1 MTTERIDF
9 DTSTG
14 LPGSITV
21 TLTLQEA
28 VFIAK
33 VCGNLSAFTANKI
46 EADGG
51 KTMRALYNGLASD
64 LFCRYWEGGQ
74 DDLYQIP
81 GVDINKALVEY
92 LKAQGVEP

>member
-9 DTSTG
+9 DKETG

-33 VCGNLSAFTANKI
+33 VCGGLSDFTANRI

-51 KTMRALYNGLASD
+51 KTNHALYTGLASD
-64 LFCRYWEGGQ
+64 LFCRYWDGGQ
-74 DDLYQIP
+74 EDLYQFP
-81 GVDINKALVEY
+81 GVDINKAIVEH
-92 LKAQGVEP
+92 LKAQGVMP

>member
-9 DTSTG
+9 DTNTG

-33 VCGNLSAFTANKI
+33 VCGGLSPLAANKI
-46 EADGG
+46 EAQGAEA
-51 KTMRALYNGLASD
+51 MNALYKGLASD
-64 LFCRYWEGGQ
+64 LFCRYWHGGQ
-74 DDLYQIP
+74 EDLYQIP
-81 GVDINKALVEY
+81 GVDINKAIMEY

>member
-33 VCGNLSAFTANKI
+33 LCGNLSDLTANKI
-46 EADGG
+46 EVDGA
-51 KTMRALYNGLASD
+51 KTNHAIYTGLASD

-81 GVDINKALVEY
+81 GVKINEAIMEY
-92 LKAQGVEP
+92 LKKQGVEP